1 MPMIGVLALQGD
13 YEKHALMLE
22 RLSAETLHVREP
34 ADLERVDALVIP
46 GGESTTIG
54 KLMTAYGLLEPIR
67 SRILAGMPV
76 FGTCAGLILLAAQ
89 TSEKHQNRLGILD
102 ISVERNA
109 YGRQVDSFEAEIE
122 VPILGDTPVRGIFI
136 RAPIVTEIRDNVR
149 ILARFENKPVL
160 LQKDRILVASF
171 HPELTEDTRIH
182 SYFLDLLNGRSQ

>member
-22 RLSAETLHVREP
+22 RLSAETLQVREP

-76 FGTCAGLILLAAQ
+76 FGTCAGLILLAAR
-89 TSEKHQNRLGILD
+89 TKEKHQNRLGILD
-102 ISVERNA
+102 ISVQRNA
-109 YGRQVDSFEAEIE
+109 YGRQVDSFEAQIE

-149 ILARFENKPVL
+149 ILARFENRPVL

>member
-1 MPMIGVLALQGD
+1 MIGVLALQGD

-22 RLSAETLHVREP
+22 RLSAETLQVRES

-76 FGTCAGLILLAAQ
+76 FGTCAGLILLAAR
-89 TSEKHQNRLGILD
+89 TKEKHQNRLGILD
-102 ISVERNA
+102 ISVQRNA
-109 YGRQVDSFEAEIE
+109 YGRQVDSFEAQIE

-149 ILARFENKPVL
+149 ILARFENRPVL
-160 LQKDRILVASF
+160 LQKDRILVATF

-182 SYFLDLLNGRSQ
+182 SYFLDLLNGRAQ